1 MAEKLPV
8 HESIKVLDSV
18 TLSKNQD
25 WWKAVTLQEYFGRK
39 QVVVYLWQW
48 RGNRWKR
55 KNKLVIRGSQEWKQ
69 ISSAVEKLLKG
80 LEK

>member
-25 WWKAVTLQEYFGRK
+25 WWKAVTLQEYLFARM
-39 QVVVYLWQW
+39 
-48 RGNRWKR
+48 
-55 KNKLVIRGSQEWKQ
+55 E
-69 ISSAVEKLLKG
+69 ADFFCC
-80 LEK
+80 